1 MIQKME
7 AILRSLSIEYVVI
20 GGVAT
25 SMQGKPRM
33 TMDTDVVL
41 ILEKDRIE
49 PLIQQ
54 MKEGGF
60 SVTVNS
66 KPKIISRLR
75 GGLPIKLRHKK
86 NFSVDLR
93 IASYTLDK
101 NAIRRARKYLLF
113 DVKLPIAS
121 VEDLIVYKLARFDS
135 VDQSDIESLIIRHRN
150 KIDKIYL
157 VETTNKLIEETD
169 NKEIQKHLAMILS
182 WLKEKS

>member
-86 NFSVDLR
+86 NFSAD
-93 IASYTLDK
+93 
-101 NAIRRARKYLLF
+101 
-113 DVKLPIAS
+113 
-121 VEDLIVYKLARFDS
+121 
-135 VDQSDIESLIIRHRN
+135 
-150 KIDKIYL
+150 
-157 VETTNKLIEETD
+157 
-169 NKEIQKHLAMILS
+169 
-182 WLKEKS
+182 